1 MVMKKSNYKHFRSD
15 EITDHQLSEI
25 ERVLNS
31 NPSLLDETGR
41 TTYSQ
46 IIRTAIHHYYAE
58 VTNND
63 SQDVYVQLI
72 RDQLSQVLQPM
83 TKAIVDSLTAEIR
96 KSKDQNNHDINV
108 YGEENLT
115 ALKILL
121 SAVRGGPD
129 TYDEAMKYCLEES
142 LYDKVIR
149 AVADHNL
156 KEKEK

>member
-149 AVADHNL
+149 DVADHNL

>member
-1 MVMKKSNYKHFRSD
+1 MNKRKTKDQHFRSD
-15 EITDHQLSEI
+15 EITESQLADI
-25 ERVLNS
+25 EKLLNS
-31 NPSLLDETGR
+31 NSSLLDDSGVISR
-41 TTYSQ
+41 SQ

-149 AVADHNL
+149 DVADHNL